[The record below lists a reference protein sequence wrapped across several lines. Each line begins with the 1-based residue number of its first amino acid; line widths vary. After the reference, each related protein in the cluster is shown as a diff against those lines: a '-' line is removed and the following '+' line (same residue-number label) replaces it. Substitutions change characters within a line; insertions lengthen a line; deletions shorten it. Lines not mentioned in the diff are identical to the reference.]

1 MAADIVNLR
10 QFRKQKARS
19 EKEKQAEQNR
29 LSFGRA
35 KAEKNLTSALNEK
48 AEKALDQGRLEKP
61 DDGVGKDCQADGPPR
76 ISGLSEKNRKTGT
89 CRGDMIQT
97 SNRIHRRPI

>member
-35 KAEKNLTSALNEK
+35 KAEKNFTSALNEK

-61 DDGVGKDCQADGPPR
+61 DDGVGKD
-76 ISGLSEKNRKTGT
+76 
-89 CRGDMIQT
+89 
-97 SNRIHRRPI
+97 